1 MNSRIATVLA
11 ALGAALLSACGD
23 GGAPPP
29 STPNGSA
36 SASASARV
44 DAAAPRIATIALRD
58 GPGRRFV
65 VDVAP
70 RAEDGRAVVRVAA
83 SVGATVVA
91 EKTAASS
98 DAGPLTLEFAT
109 AGDAPAPTLAGRYA
123 DGGAFSAT
131 LDVP

>member
-1 MNSRIATVLA
+1 VNFRLATVLA
-11 ALGAALLSACGD
+11 PLCAVLLSACGD

-29 STPNGSA
+29 APPAAPKTAAPT
-36 SASASARV
+36 

-70 RAEDGRAVVRVAA
+70 RAEDGRAVVGVSA

-91 EKTAASS
+91 EKAAASPA
-98 DAGPLTLEFAT
+98 AGPLTLEFST
-109 AGDAPAPTLAGRYA
+109 DGDAPAPTLAGRYA
-123 DGGAFSAT
+123 DGGSFTAT